1 MADEMREPKRKGRS
15 RQKWLPAAA
24 VTLLLLGLLVG
35 VSCQYISYVSQ
46 TV

>member
-15 RQKWLPAAA
+15 RRQWLPAAA

-35 VSCQYISYVSQ
+35 VSCQYIS
-46 TV
+46 